1 MNASANPPL
10 TLRPAQEEIL
20 AYRGGRM
27 AVSAVPGSGK
37 TFTLSLLAAELIA
50 GGRVDTA
57 AGQQVLVVTF
67 LNASVD
73 TFRARIRRRLLEMG
87 LADTGFDVRTLH
99 SLALEIVRWGSD
111 LLSEDL
117 VVLDDSQSRQ
127 FLDAAVD
134 GWINDNLR
142 LWETFLP
149 EYGSE
154 YSPQMIARWR
164 DITATTATAF
174 IRAAKNERYR
184 PEAIYAAIRSA
195 QEQADRQALP
205 AAGDDSPD
213 IARSPL
219 MHMMAGI
226 YSRYQT
232 ALARQG
238 GLDYDDLIW
247 VAADRLEHQ
256 PDLVASLRERWPYV
270 LEDEAQDSVPLQ
282 ELLLEQLTGSNGN
295 WVRVGDPNQAI
306 TSTFTAAH
314 PRFFSRFIDRPDVV
328 ARTLPNSG
336 RSAPLIIG
344 AANAVLNWTIDHH
357 PVPEVRASA
366 FRRQDILPAP
376 PGDAQPN
383 PPDSEADARIRV
395 YRHREDEE
403 LPAAA
408 RLAWEYALQHP
419 GHTLAILV
427 PTHQIGFGVARHL
440 DALDADYDNLLRGSG
455 REREVAAAL
464 HAVLAVLANPLD
476 TRALQSAHSGL
487 SELREDG
494 PIYDPYPPASE
505 DVARFQ
511 ALLRSVYRPEALL
524 FPREGEDAMAAVPP
538 GVATE
543 EDLSRLERLADFL
556 RGNFDLRT
564 LPVDDLALAL
574 ADALFA
580 PGEGAR
586 NRGPRSR
593 EETAATDAPASTGTR
608 VGDQAPLPS
617 GNESVGQ
624 HPSAKPGTGNREP
637 DQQTHELDLAIA
649 YQIASQLRQWREAQP
664 EWRLPELV
672 AQLQMVATGRR
683 TLNVVRASE
692 MGYEPAPGRISLAT
706 QHSSKGLEWDAVFLV
721 GIDGMWIPGS
731 LEAPFLGVH
740 DFLGG
745 DPNAEATAQLRY
757 LMRTTA
763 DRRPPSANGGQ
774 TTDDVGETTDDG
786 QQTTDDASGREPV
799 DIGLFPN
806 RTATES
812 AHIEVICERLRLLYV
827 GITRARRTLHISRS
841 RATRRGAREQEA
853 EPATVLGVLY
863 RFLESR

>member
-1 MNASANPPL
+1 MDTPIDTPATPPL
-10 TLRPAQEEIL
+10 RLRPAQEEIL
-20 AYRGGRM
+20 AYRSGRM

-37 TFTLSLLAAELIA
+37 TFTLSLLAAQLIA
-50 GGRVDTA
+50 DGRVDTA
-57 AGQQVLVVTF
+57 NSQQVLVVTF

-87 LADTGFDVRTLH
+87 LPDVGFDVRTLH
-99 SLALEIVRWGSD
+99 SLALEIIRVGSD
-111 LLSEDL
+111 ILSEEL
-117 VVLDDSQSRQ
+117 TVLDEGQSRQ

-134 GWINDNLR
+134 GWINDNAR
-142 LWETFLP
+142 LWEAFLP
-149 EYGSE
+149 DYGGE

-164 DITATTATAF
+164 DITATTAAAF
-174 IRAAKNERYR
+174 IREAKNERYR
-184 PEAIYAAIRSA
+184 PEEIFAAIR
-195 QEQADRQALP
+195 
-205 AAGDDSPD
+205 AGAEPPRPSGEEWGEGQDVPD
-213 IARSPL
+213 VARSPL
-219 MHMMAGI
+219 MYMLAGI

-247 VAADRLEHQ
+247 SAADRLEHE
-256 PDLVASLRERWPYV
+256 PDLAQALRRRWPYV

-282 ELLLEQLTGSNGN
+282 ETLLEQLTGPSGN

-336 RSAPLIIG
+336 RSAPLLIG
-344 AANAVLNWTIDHH
+344 AANALLNWTIDNH
-357 PVPEVRASA
+357 PVPEVRTDA
-366 FRRQDILPAP
+366 FRRQDILTTP

-383 PPDSEADARIRV
+383 PPDSEAAARIRV
-395 YRHREDEE
+395 YRHREEDE
-403 LPAAA
+403 LPAVA
-408 RLAWEYALQHP
+408 RLGWEYSQEKP
-419 GHTLAILV
+419 DQTLAILV
-427 PTHQIGFGVARHL
+427 PTHQVGFSIARHL
-440 DALDADYDNLLRGSG
+440 DGLNADYDNLLRGSG

-487 SELREDG
+487 SELRETG
-494 PIYDPYPPASE
+494 PLYEVSPDDNE
-505 DVARFQ
+505 ETARFR
-511 ALLRSVYRPEALL
+511 ALLRSVHRPETLL
-524 FPREGEDAMAAVPP
+524 FPREDEELAAALPT

-543 EDLSRLERLADFL
+543 EDVARLERLADFL
-556 RGNFDLRT
+556 RANFDLRA

-574 ADALFA
+574 ADTLFIGSRGQG
-580 PGEGAR
+580 PGAR
-586 NRGPRSR
+586 EESRGAGEQGSR
-593 EETAATDAPASTGTR
+593 EADS
-608 VGDQAPLPS
+608 S
-617 GNESVGQ
+617 
-624 HPSAKPGTGNREP
+624 PGTWPLAPETSSPQEP
-637 DQQTHELDLAIA
+637 AELDLAIA
-649 YQIASQLRQWREAQP
+649 YQIAAQLRLWREAQP

-672 AQLQMVATGRR
+672 AQLQMVAAGRR
-683 TLNVVRASE
+683 TLNIMRGGE
-692 MGYEPAPGRISLAT
+692 LGYEPKPGRISLAT

-721 GIDGMWIPGS
+721 GIDGMWIPGT

-757 LMRTTA
+757 LMRA
-763 DRRPPSANGGQ
+763 
-774 TTDDVGETTDDG
+774 ET
-786 QQTTDDASGREPV
+786 
-799 DIGLFPN
+799 GLHAN

-827 GITRARRTLHISRS
+827 GITRARRFLQISRS
-841 RATRRGAREQEA
+841 RATRRPRGDQET

-863 RFLESR
+863 RYLQDEAQ